1 MFCVNDIHRC
11 VEGAVQTFVFKHPS
25 LPNVWVVMLDTNFT
39 RNEIVSLEK
48 TSFHLSKHSFPPKG
62 LFGVMEFIGDDDQY
76 QEPPFKVGQAPSKH
90 DGKSF
95 QWSEL
100 SEFDDYKWE
109 SSNLMD
115 VSILHHIDFPP
126 LGIGHV
132 YTIPIFASMLH
143 GNVYDVTMGCYLA
156 CSCFDFISMLSL
168 SIGNK
173 EKYVLIK
180 HLYFIFVKRMSCDP
194 KIDIFIH

>member
-1 MFCVNDIHRC
+1 
-11 VEGAVQTFVFKHPS
+11 
-25 LPNVWVVMLDTNFT
+25 MLDANFT

-95 QWSEL
+95 RWSEL
-100 SEFDDYKWE
+100 NELDDYKWE

-115 VSILHHIDFPP
+115 VSILHHIDLPP
-126 LGIGHV
+126 PGIGHV
-132 YTIPIFASMLH
+132 YTISIFGSMLH
-143 GNVYDVTMGCYLA
+143 GNVYDVTMGC
-156 CSCFDFISMLSL
+156 SL
-168 SIGNK
+168 LVVVLILFLCCHFLLEIRK
-173 EKYVLIK
+173 KYVLIK

-194 KIDIFIH
+194 KIDIFIHWLTLSWNEVHCLL